1 MKTMKHNKILTII
14 KHEYML
20 KIKSKGF
27 IIGTILMPL
36 GFLLFVVAVAGITYF
51 SMLNENN
58 NVQIAIN
65 DKTNKIA
72 ANIIEI
78 DIEKYFKSNDNADVL
93 KNKVLNNEIQAA
105 VFLDED
111 AITTGNV
118 QVFINEQSGL
128 NFLDNLRANIENE
141 IKNIR
146 LLESGIDVE
155 TLNQIYASANIK
167 TDKITE
173 KGTLKDDT
181 EMKTII
187 SYIMGLAMYMMMII
201 YGSMVMQGVIEEKQ
215 NRIVEVLASSVSPF
229 QIMFGKVVGLGA
241 VGLTQVVFWIVLIAG
256 GMLFA
261 GNIFSSPDQLN
272 EVMSLVES
280 SPELNNNMLNLVK
293 DIGIPTIN
301 IWHIFGFLFY
311 FLSGYFIFA
320 TLFAAVGSTV
330 DQMQDANAMSMPLT
344 LIIIVPIM
352 MISPT
357 VLNPEGTYI
366 AIFSLF
372 PFFAPILMVAR
383 IMSIS
388 IPIWQILLS
397 IVLQIATFLL
407 CLKIAGKI
415 YRNGMLRYGKKASYK
430 EVFSWLR
437 LK

>member
-1 MKTMKHNKILTII
+1 MKHNKILSII
-14 KHEYML
+14 KHEYLL

-36 GFLLFVVAVAGITYF
+36 GFLLFMGVVAGITYF
-51 SMLNENN
+51 SLLNENN
-58 NVQIAIN
+58 NVKIAIN
-65 DKTNKIA
+65 DKTHKIA
-72 ANIIEI
+72 ASIIEK
-78 DIEKYFKSNDNADVL
+78 DTTKYFASDDNFDVL
-93 KNKVLNNEIQAA
+93 KDKVLINEIQAA

-111 AITTGNV
+111 AIETGNV
-118 QVFINEQSGL
+118 QIFINEQSGL
-128 NFLDNLRANIENE
+128 NFLDNLRTAIENE

-146 LLESGIDVE
+146 LLESGIDIE
-155 TLNQIYASANIK
+155 TLNKIYASANIK

-181 EMKTII
+181 EVKTII

-229 QIMFGKVVGLGA
+229 QVMFGKVVGLGA
-241 VGLTQVVFWIVLIAG
+241 VGLTQVIFWIILIAG
-256 GMLFA
+256 GMFFA
-261 GNIFSSPDQLN
+261 GSIL
-272 EVMSLVES
+272 S
-280 SPELNNNMLNLVK
+280 SPEQVNEIMSLLDSSSNFNNNNMLSLVEN
-293 DIGIPTIN
+293 IGIPTIT
-301 IWHIFGFLFY
+301 IWHILGFLFY

-388 IPIWQILLS
+388 IPLWQILLS
-397 IVLQIATFLL
+397 IVLQVSTFLL

-430 EVFSWLR
+430 EIFNWLR